1 MDATTILAILAAL
14 ISITLFAALIRQ
26 TMRADRA
33 ERRLELAYAVARVMK
48 RDDFADY
55 LAGGEPS

>member
-1 MDATTILAILAAL
+1 MAIIAIL
-14 ISITLFAALIRQ
+14 ISITLFSALIRQ